1 MEEEFCDLLRTVD
14 STGRGSLC
22 YNGECWAVSLVH
34 PYKPILETLKVTH
47 RYLRREGLPH
57 LPIDSYVTTYKAL
70 GEGHGCG
77 RRGVRVGEGGADC
90 DFLIFWWGL
99 LRNR

>member
-34 PYKPILETLKVTH
+34 HYEPILETLIVTH
-47 RYLRREGLPH
+47 RFYLNFKGFFEKKSIAFFSSR
-57 LPIDSYVTTYKAL
+57 YVKA
-70 GEGHGCG
+70 
-77 RRGVRVGEGGADC
+77 VGQ
-90 DFLIFWWGL
+90 F
-99 LRNR
+99 